1 MNKSE
6 ISELRRLYKP
16 ESSAISRIAGCY
28 VDGEKNKKAIFKET
42 LLSLD
47 EEDVFKYLEILK
59 KGISGSIGRNLAN
72 LEFPSASEDAGS
84 MHEKLLKLR
93 DSGLEDEAE
102 LEDFFDIIIN
112 NFEISGNYLIMLSC
126 AAYDVPGKSSDGKTM
141 DDASEEVYRYMQCII
156 CPVELSKAGLS
167 YNEESREFSHRIRDW
182 VVAMPSFALL
192 FPAFNDRQTDIHAM
206 LLYSKNVKDLRSE
219 MIRNVFGCT
228 TPLPAHEQK
237 NTFTAA
243 LEGSLGEELKLDA
256 VRELNDNL
264 IQMKEE
270 MAFNKAVVEV
280 DANDFS
286 YLMKDTGISEERLTD
301 FVNAYA
307 AATKESPILL
317 DNIVAKKTF
326 EVKTDSVSIKVD
338 AEKAYLVSEQTIDG
352 KKCIVIDIDGEQL
365 EVNGVT
371 IS

>member
-6 ISELRRLYKP
+6 LSELRKLYKP

-28 VDGEKNKKAIFKET
+28 VDGEKNKKAVFKET
-42 LLSLD
+42 LLALD
-47 EEDVFKYLEILK
+47 GEDVFKYLEILK

-72 LEFPSASEDAGS
+72 LEFPLSSEGEGS

-93 DSGLEDEAE
+93 DTKFEDEAE
-102 LEDFFDIIIN
+102 LEDFYDIIIN
-112 NFEISGNYLIMLSC
+112 NLELSGNYLILLSC
-126 AAYDVPGKSSDGKTM
+126 AAYDVPGKASDNSLM
-141 DDASEEVYRYMQCII
+141 DDASEEVYSYLQCVI

-182 VVAMPSFALL
+182 VVGMPNFALL

-219 MIRNVFGCT
+219 MVQNVFGCV
-228 TPLPAHEQK
+228 TPMPAHEQK
-237 NTFTAA
+237 NTLAA
-243 LEGSLGEELKLDA
+243 TLETTLGEELNLEA
-256 VRELNDNL
+256 VREINDNL
-264 IQMKEE
+264 LQMKEE

-280 DANDFS
+280 DANDFK
-286 YLMKDTGISEERLTD
+286 YLMKDTGISDEKLTD
-301 FVNAYA
+301 FVNAYD

-317 DNIVAKKTF
+317 DNIVSKKFF
-326 EVKTDSVSIKVD
+326 EVKTDSVTIKVNAD
-338 AEKAYLVSEQTIDG
+338 KSHLVSEQTLDG
-352 KKCIVIDIDGEQL
+352 KKCLVIDIDGETV

-371 IS
+371 VS